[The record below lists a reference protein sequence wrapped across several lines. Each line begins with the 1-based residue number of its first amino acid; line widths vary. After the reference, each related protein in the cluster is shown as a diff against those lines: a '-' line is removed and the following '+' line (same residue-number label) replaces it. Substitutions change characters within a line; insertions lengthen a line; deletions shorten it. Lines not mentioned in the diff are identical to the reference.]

1 MDRTNENDYVNIFK
15 GKKGDCHANLGR
27 VGGEQP
33 LSLGEGCPGTGV
45 VTHELMHT
53 LGRHC
58 LRVWE
63 ANVLPSNLIK
73 HNKYSEKNIF
83 SLLIIRMVA

>member
-1 MDRTNENDYVNIFK
+1 MYIETPNTRNEITSQLCRLVDRTNENDYVNIFK

-63 ANVLPSNLIK
+63 VNVLPSNL
-73 HNKYSEKNIF
+73 
-83 SLLIIRMVA
+83 